1 MKKSMTLSLA
11 VATTMAFGASDSDL
25 AMMKAEIEALKKE
38 VASLKG
44 AKAES
49 GDSSSAIAK
58 LTQKVNEI
66 KAHDAGDNIKW
77 GVDLR
82 TAVDS
87 LNYTMAGDT
96 VMGNPV
102 PKKRSNDSLMSTR
115 LWLNMAYAP
124 DANNI
129 FKGLLSYNK
138 AFGADFG
145 SDWTGRP
152 RGWGMDTFDWITN
165 EALTENSLKVKE
177 AYWLYMGDSMGEA
190 NIPWTVSFGRRPSTD
205 GMLANLREG
214 NDEYKSPLAHMINV
228 EFDGASAS
236 ANLGNVT
243 GIPGA
248 SIKLCLGQG
257 STNAAPMFSGS
268 TNYTD
273 DENNIKDIKL
283 AGFIITPYDDGQITS
298 KIQIYRAWDLPGY
311 DMANMQTAM
320 GAEEVMMA
328 DINGDGVIDHNG
340 AKMSQFGDIDGLA
353 WSTLVDGIGDEG
365 ILSETKFFASLAM
378 SRTHPDGAPMLG
390 SMDDETG
397 TSYWLGTQ
405 IPVFGGD
412 LGLEFN
418 HGSKYWR
425 PFTYGEDTM
434 AGSKLAVRG
443 DAWEA
448 YYTYPLTQ
456 ALSAQLRYTYLDYD
470 YSGSNNFFGVDGA
483 PMTMAQANMMG
494 MGGMVV
500 DKASDLRFYVRYRF

>member
-1 MKKSMTLSLA
+1 MKKSITLSLA
-11 VATTMAFGASDSDL
+11 VMTTMAFGASNSDL
-25 AMMKAEIEALKKE
+25 AAMKAEIAALKAE
-38 VASLKG
+38 VAAMKG
-44 AKAES
+44 AKADS

-66 KAHDAGDNIKW
+66 KEHDANDNIKW

-87 LNYTMAGDT
+87 LNYKMADGS
-96 VMGNPV
+96 
-102 PKKRSNDSLMSTR
+102 KKSNDSLLTNR

-129 FKGLLSYNK
+129 FKGQLSYNK

-145 SDWTGRP
+145 GNGTGAMP

-165 EALTENSLKVKE
+165 ESLTGNDLKVRQ
-177 AYWLYMGDSMGEA
+177 AYWLYMADKMGEA
-190 NIPWTVSFGRRPSTD
+190 EIPWTVSFGRRPSTN
-205 GMLANLREG
+205 GFLANLRDD
-214 NDEYKSPLAHMINV
+214 DEAQSPLGHIINV

-243 GIPGA
+243 GVPGM
-248 SIKLCLGQG
+248 SFKLCLGQG
-257 STNAAPMFSGS
+257 STNATPMFGGS

-273 DENNIKDIKL
+273 DENDIDDIML
-283 AGFIITPYDDGQITS
+283 AGFIFVPYDDGQFIVKTTAF
-298 KIQIYRAWDLPGY
+298 RAFDLPGY
-311 DMANMQTAM
+311 NGVNMMEAMSGMDMNAD
-320 GAEEVMMA
+320 GA
-328 DINGDGVIDHNG
+328 IG
-340 AKMSQFGDIDGLA
+340 KMSQAGDIDGA
-353 WSTLVDGIGDEG
+353 AISVLVDGIGDDG
-365 ILSETKFFASLAM
+365 ILSETKLFGSFAM
-378 SRTHPDGAPMLG
+378 SRTNPKGGLDADMMPYNMLG
-390 SMDDETG
+390 SSDSKTG
-397 TSYWLGTQ
+397 TSYWLGAQ
-405 IPVFGGD
+405 VPVLGGD

-425 PFTYGEDTM
+425 PFDYGEDTM

-448 YYTYPLTQ
+448 YYTYPITQ

-470 YSGSNNFFGVDGA
+470 YSGSNNFFGMDGT
-483 PMTMAQANMMG
+483 PMTMEEANMMH